1 MWIERIINRNREKK
15 WLAPLDNKTKNIKD
29 SVSEKC
35 IDALKEDKPLIITK
49 LMINIPILVLIYYL
63 SKHIN

>member
-1 MWIERIINRNREKK
+1 MWIDRRINRNREKI
-15 WLAPLDNKTKNIKD
+15 WLPPLNNKTENIKD
-29 SVSEKC
+29 SVSKKC
-35 IDALKEDKPLIITK
+35 VDALKEDKPLIITK